1 MALPNHRPQGW
12 AKPKLTGYLESL
24 WENSLAVFAN
34 KREAHR
40 VCRIDDVMAE
50 ISENWKPVSP
60 TVDTIV
66 PLMMFF
72 RSHSA
77 FRSAAALGFGGALVE
92 GMAVLRLSLEFAGY
106 AALIADDPGLAKPWF
121 DRDTD
126 PTAKK
131 RVRDEFH
138 GGRIKAA
145 LAKFDPQVSAAYREL
160 YERLIQFGAHPNE
173 KSVTSNLTIEKGE
186 SETKLSQ
193 VYLQGDGT
201 ALDHWLRTASQ
212 LGICTLKIFELIHHA
227 RFVDLKVSPRIAEL
241 AQGL

>member
-1 MALPNHRPQGW
+1 MTLPPHRPPGW
-12 AKPKLTGYLESL
+12 EEPKLTGFLESL
-24 WENSLAVFAN
+24 WENSLAVFHN

-50 ISENWKPVSP
+50 ISENWKAVSP
-60 TVDTIV
+60 TVENIV

-106 AALIADDPGLAKPWF
+106 AALIADDPTLARPWF
-121 DRDTD
+121 DRDTE
-126 PTAKK
+126 PKAKK
-131 RVRDEFH
+131 RVRDEFQ
-138 GGRIKAA
+138 GGKIIAA
-145 LAKFDPQVSAAYREL
+145 FTKLDPQVSAAYSEL

-173 KSVTSNLTIEKGE
+173 KSITANLTIEKGAG
-186 SETKLSQ
+186 ETKLNQ
-193 VYLQGDGT
+193 VYLQGDGI
-201 ALDHWLRTASQ
+201 ALDHWLRTAGQ
-212 LGICTLKIFELIHHA
+212 LGICTLKIFERIHHV
-227 RFVDLKVSPRIAEL
+227 RFAELKVSSRIDEL

>member
-1 MALPNHRPQGW
+1 MLGKA
-12 AKPKLTGYLESL
+12 
-24 WENSLAVFAN
+24 AV

-40 VCRIDDVMAE
+40 VCLIDDVMAE
-50 ISENWKPVSP
+50 ISENWKPASP
-60 TVDTIV
+60 TVETIV

-77 FRSAAALGFGGALVE
+77 FRAAAALGFGGALVE
-92 GMAVLRLSLEFAGY
+92 GMTVLRLSLEFAGY
-106 AALIADDPGLAKPWF
+106 AALIADDPTLALPWF

-126 PTAKK
+126 AAAKK

-145 LAKFDPQVSAAYREL
+145 LTRLDPQISAAYSEL

-173 KSVTSNLTIEKGE
+173 KSVTSSLTIEKGDG
-186 SETKLSQ
+186 ETKLNQ

-212 LGICTLKIFELIHHA
+212 LGICTLKIFERIHHA
-227 RFVDLKVSPRIAEL
+227 RFAELKANPRIVEL
-241 AQGL
+241 TLGL

>member
-1 MALPNHRPQGW
+1 MSLPPHRPPGW
-12 AKPKLTGYLESL
+12 AEPKLTGYLESL
-24 WENSLAVFAN
+24 WENSLAVFHN

-50 ISENWKPVSP
+50 ISENWKPASP
-60 TVDTIV
+60 TVETIV

-77 FRSAAALGFGGALVE
+77 FRAAAALGFGGALVE
-92 GMAVLRLSLEFAGY
+92 GMTVLRLSLEFAGY
-106 AALIADDPGLAKPWF
+106 AALIADDPTLALPWF

-126 PTAKK
+126 AAAKK

-145 LAKFDPQVSAAYREL
+145 LTRLDPQISAAYSEL

-173 KSVTSNLTIEKGE
+173 KSVTSSLTIEKGDG
-186 SETKLSQ
+186 ETKLNQ

-212 LGICTLKIFELIHHA
+212 LGICTLKIFERIHHT
-227 RFVDLKVSPRIAEL
+227 RFADLKVSPRIADL

>member
-1 MALPNHRPQGW
+1 M
-12 AKPKLTGYLESL
+12 
-24 WENSLAVFAN
+24 FAN
-34 KREAHR
+34 KAEAHR
-40 VCRIDDVMAE
+40 ICRIDDVMAE
-50 ISENWKPVSP
+50 ISENWKVVSP
-60 TVDTIV
+60 TVENIV

-106 AALIADDPGLAKPWF
+106 AALIADDPTLARPWF

-126 PTAKK
+126 KKAKQ

-145 LAKFDPQVSAAYREL
+145 LTELDPKVSAAYSEL

-173 KSVTSNLTIEKGE
+173 KSITANLTIEEGAGM
-186 SETKLSQ
+186 TKLNQ
-193 VYLQGDGT
+193 VYLQGDGI

-212 LGICTLKIFELIHHA
+212 LGICTLRIFERIHHT
-227 RFVDLKVSPRIAEL
+227 RFAKLKVSPGIAEL

>member
-1 MALPNHRPQGW
+1 MALPNHRPEGW
-12 AKPKLTGYLESL
+12 AQPKLIGYLESL

-50 ISENWKPVSP
+50 ISENWKPAAP

-106 AALIADDPGLAKPWF
+106 AALIAGDPTLAAPWF

-126 PTAKK
+126 PAAKK
-131 RVRDEFH
+131 HVREAFQ

-145 LAKFDPQVSAAYREL
+145 VSKLDPHNSLAYSEL
-160 YERLIQFGAHPNE
+160 YERLIQLGAHPNE
-173 KSVTSNLTIEKGE
+173 KSVTSNLTIEKGD
-186 SETKLSQ
+186 SETKLNQ

-212 LGICTLKIFELIHHA
+212 VGICTLKIFKRIHHT
-227 RFVDLKVSPRIAEL
+227 RFVELNVSPRIAEL

>member
-1 MALPNHRPQGW
+1 MVLPLNRPPGW
-12 AKPKLTGYLESL
+12 EKPKLTGYLESL
-24 WENSLAVFAN
+24 WANSVAVFAN
-34 KREAHR
+34 KAEAHR
-40 VCRIDDVMAE
+40 ICRIDDVMAE
-50 ISENWKPVSP
+50 ISENWKVVSP
-60 TVDTIV
+60 TVDNIV

-106 AALIADDPGLAKPWF
+106 ATLIADDPTLARPWF

-126 PTAKK
+126 KKAKQ

-145 LAKFDPQVSAAYREL
+145 LTKLDPKVSAAYSEL

-173 KSVTSNLTIEKGE
+173 KSITANLTIEEGAGT
-186 SETKLSQ
+186 TKLNQ
-193 VYLQGDGT
+193 VYLQGDGI

-212 LGICTLKIFELIHHA
+212 LGICTLRIFERIHHT
-227 RFVDLKVSPRIAEL
+227 RFAELKVSPGIAEL